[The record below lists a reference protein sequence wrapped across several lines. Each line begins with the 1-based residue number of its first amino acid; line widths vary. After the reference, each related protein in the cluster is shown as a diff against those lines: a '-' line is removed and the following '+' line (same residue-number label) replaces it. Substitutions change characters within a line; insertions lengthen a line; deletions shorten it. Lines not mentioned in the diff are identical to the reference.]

1 MEELHKNCMLFFGRI
16 LGIGMVCSP
25 GYSFFGKRAQMDNR
39 TDNGNCDETLFFG
52 KLSVRFLF
60 EGGRVDGTILHL

>member
-1 MEELHKNCMLFFGRI
+1 
-16 LGIGMVCSP
+16 MVCSP

-60 EGGRVDGTILHL
+60 EGSRVDGTILHL